1 LINLLGVLNRLKK
14 KDIALGILASKH
26 KDVTL
31 NLFYTPTHL
40 TDNALF
46 LTRRE
51 MHKWWQEGYDYALN
65 KSEIASDLK

>member
-1 LINLLGVLNRLKK
+1 LGLSWNRLKK
-14 KDIALGILASKH
+14 GYCLNLASKH

-40 TDNALF
+40 TDNALIF
-46 LTRRE
+46 HKEE

-65 KSEIASDLK
+65 K

>member
-1 LINLLGVLNRLKK
+1 LEQVKK

-40 TDNALF
+40 TDMLIF
-46 LTRRE
+46 
-51 MHKWWQEGYDYALN
+51 N
-65 KSEIASDLK
+65 KEKCINGGRKAMIMR